1 MILFEV
7 DAVGITLGEFEG
19 DAPRSI
25 DVNAVA
31 RGAEAPE
38 RVEIKSRNIH
48 VGWPLCCIQRVEAF
62 KDRTDYLILLTGA
75 PAAGDLVRLVT
86 ARAKVVGMAPAVP
99 AASPAGRSMSPASM
113 ARPGGSRATG
123 C

>member
-62 KDRTDYLILLTGA
+62 KDASVESFVDPAPSALPKYCQFLVAEGPDHFRREIMINLWFVKRCLTEGPIARLLPPRHG
-75 PAAGDLVRLVT
+75 
-86 ARAKVVGMAPAVP
+86 
-99 AASPAGRSMSPASM
+99 
-113 ARPGGSRATG
+113 
-123 C
+123 